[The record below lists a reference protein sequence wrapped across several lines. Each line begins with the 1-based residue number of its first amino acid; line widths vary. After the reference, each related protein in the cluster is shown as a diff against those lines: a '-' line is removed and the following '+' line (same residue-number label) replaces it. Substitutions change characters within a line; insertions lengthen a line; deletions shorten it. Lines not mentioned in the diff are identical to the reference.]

1 MMDDQS
7 DANRIKSLIEW
18 PNVIRNTSYRVM
30 RLVFKFLYRHVNF
43 WGRISCSDK
52 LRFMRPIDAGSSAD
66 EKDLAARQFQVV
78 LQGFGQHLHG
88 GDQHV
93 EDCIE

>member
-30 RLVFKFLYRHVNF
+30 RLVFKFLYRHVSIMKAKLLLPRQECSVCASAPRK
-43 WGRISCSDK
+43 RI
-52 LRFMRPIDAGSSAD
+52 
-66 EKDLAARQFQVV
+66 
-78 LQGFGQHLHG
+78 
-88 GDQHV
+88 
-93 EDCIE
+93 